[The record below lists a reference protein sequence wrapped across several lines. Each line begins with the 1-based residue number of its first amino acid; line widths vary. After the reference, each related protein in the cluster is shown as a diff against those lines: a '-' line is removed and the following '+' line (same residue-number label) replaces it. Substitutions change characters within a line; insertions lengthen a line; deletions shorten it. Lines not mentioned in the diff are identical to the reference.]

1 MAVANRMGMRQEELL
16 PRLIKNVI
24 AQRVGVGQILEGCC
38 RGKGSHRRHD
48 RVPGLSDT
56 HGFRQVNTGTFS

>member
-1 MAVANRMGMRQEELL
+1 MTVADRVRVRQKELL

-24 AQRVGVGQILEGCC
+24 AQCVGVGQILEGGC
-38 RGKGSHRRHD
+38 RGKGSHRCHD
-48 RVPGLSDT
+48 RVAGLSDT